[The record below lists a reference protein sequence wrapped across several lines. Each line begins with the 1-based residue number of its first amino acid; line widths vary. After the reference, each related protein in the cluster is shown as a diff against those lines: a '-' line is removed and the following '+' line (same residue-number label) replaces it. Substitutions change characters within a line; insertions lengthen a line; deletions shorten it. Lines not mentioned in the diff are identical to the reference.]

1 MPAVWGLAMKKKSY
15 ITVLD
20 QFCGCGGSSS
30 GAAQAGCEIVM
41 AINHWDKAVE
51 THNANFPNTAHDCVD
66 ISACD
71 PRRYPSTDILIT
83 SPECT
88 NHTLAKGKRRKN
100 LGQMDLFN
108 PQTIDPSEERSRAT
122 MWDVVRFAEFH
133 QYNFIVVE
141 NVVEVCHW
149 TLFDSWL
156 QAMHTLGYDHEAVF
170 FNSMFAAPTPQ
181 SRDRIYI
188 VFWKQGN
195 RKPNLSFTPLAHC
208 SECGEVEAIQSWK
221 NPFKKWGRYG
231 KRNQYVYRCP
241 HCAQVVDPFYTPAY
255 TAIDWSYPTTK
266 VGDRKRP
273 LKPATLERIR
283 KGLEKFNHPVLV
295 ETAYGQDTSNR
306 VRSIDDVMPTQTA
319 RQTMGLAVPF
329 IVRNYTGAQAAGISE
344 PLPTVTTVDHNSL
357 VQPFILTERF
367 SGVHRSINEPLPTVL
382 AGDGR
387 VHHRLVQPF
396 MVMLR
401 HQNQA
406 RSVDTPLDTVVA
418 GGLHHGLVQPF
429 LTSYYSGSDQVCGI
443 DDAMP
448 TVTASDRHALVQ
460 PDCSISVED
469 CYFRMLQPHEIQ
481 SAMAFASDYI
491 VLGNKRE
498 QVKQLGN
505 AVTPP
510 VMRMIVERCIESIN

>member
-1 MPAVWGLAMKKKSY
+1 MKKKSY
-15 ITVLD
+15 ITVTD

-51 THNANFPNTAHDCVD
+51 THNTNFPNTAHDCVD

-88 NHTLAKGKRRKN
+88 NHSLAKGKRRKN

-108 PQTIDPSEERSRAT
+108 PQVIDPAESRSRAT
-122 MWDVVRFAEFH
+122 MWDVVRFTELH
-133 QYNFIVVE
+133 QYNFVIVE
-141 NVVEVCHW
+141 NVVEVRHW

-170 FNSMFAAPTPQ
+170 FNSMFAVPTPQ
-181 SRDRIYI
+181 SRDRVYI

-195 RKPNLSFTPLAHC
+195 PKPNLSFTPLAHC
-208 SECGEVEAIQSWK
+208 SKCGEVEAIQSWK
-221 NPFKKWGRYG
+221 DPFKKWGRYG

-241 HCAQVVDPFYTPAY
+241 SCAQVVEPFYTPAY
-255 TAIDWSYPTTK
+255 TAIDWSYPSTK
-266 VGDRKRP
+266 VGERERP
-273 LKPATLERIR
+273 LRPATLERIR
-283 KGLEKFNHPVLV
+283 KGLEKFCRPVLV

-306 VRSIDDVMPTQTA
+306 VRSVERVLPTQTA
-319 RQTMGLAVPF
+319 RQTMGLATPF
-329 IVRNYTGAQAAGISE
+329 IVRNYTGAQAAGIHD

-367 SGVHRSINEPLPTVL
+367 SGVHRSLNDPLPTVL

-396 MVMLR
+396 
-401 HQNQA
+401 
-406 RSVDTPLDTVVA
+406 
-418 GGLHHGLVQPF
+418 
-429 LTSYYSGSDQVCGI
+429 LTSYYSGSDQVCSMDSAI
-443 DDAMP
+443 P
-448 TVTASDRHALVQ
+448 TITAGDRHALVQ
-460 PDCSISVED
+460 PDYSISVED

-481 SAMAFASDYI
+481 AAMAFAKDYI

-498 QVKQLGN
+498 KVKQLGN

-510 VMRMIVERCIESIN
+510 VMRMILTRCLDSLSSPNF